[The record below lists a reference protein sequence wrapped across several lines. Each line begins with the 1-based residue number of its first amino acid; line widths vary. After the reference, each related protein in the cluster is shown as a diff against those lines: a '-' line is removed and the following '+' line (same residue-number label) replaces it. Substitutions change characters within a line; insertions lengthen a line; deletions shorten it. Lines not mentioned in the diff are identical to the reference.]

1 MNYQTKDCL
10 NLTNEEQNSIL
21 DFKTRRVF
29 FGVGLC
35 TILILRITFHGN
47 LVIAE
52 E

>member
-1 MNYQTKDCL
+1 MNNSTKDCL
-10 NLTNEEQNSIL
+10 NLTNAEQNSIL
-21 DFKTRRVF
+21 GLKTKRVF

-47 LVIAE
+47 WVIGE